1 MCFSHCMNPALATA
15 TLGVGEMSST
25 HPQHC
30 TQRYSGVGR
39 GMTGPGKTSQGL
51 ELAVEIRNGT
61 LNLNLQLCQFTDDKE
76 N

>member
-1 MCFSHCMNPALATA
+1 MNPALATT

-39 GMTGPGKTSQGL
+39 EDRSGFGVGC
-51 ELAVEIRNGT
+51 R
-61 LNLNLQLCQFTDDKE
+61 DKKRHFE
-76 N
+76 FKFAIVSIHR

>member
-1 MCFSHCMNPALATA
+1 MNPALATT

-39 GMTGPGKTSQGL
+39 GMMGAGRTGQGL
-51 ELAVEIRNGT
+51 GLAVEIRNGI
-61 LNLNLQLCQFTDDKE
+61 
-76 N
+76 